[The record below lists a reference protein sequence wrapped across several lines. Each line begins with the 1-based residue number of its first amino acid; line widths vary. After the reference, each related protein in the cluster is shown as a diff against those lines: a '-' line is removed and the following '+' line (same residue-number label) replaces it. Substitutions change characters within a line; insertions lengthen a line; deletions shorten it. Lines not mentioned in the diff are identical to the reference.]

1 MPTEVLK
8 DMIRQDCLG
17 GEEESVGNRY
27 NWNDLDIIS
36 EREPEQV
43 SVDIDVLWNDFQCDY
58 LPDIFADCISENIE
72 KEKTDSMKKEKENEL
87 WKKQQ

>member
-17 GEEESVGNRY
+17 GEEDQLET
-27 NWNDLDIIS
+27 DTIEMIIDIIS
-36 EREPEQV
+36 EWEPEQV

-87 WKKQQ
+87 